1 MENEKFLSL
10 QIDPREQTKS
20 NPETKN
26 NLNFF
31 GNSKFI
37 YNLFWNPPFLYLLNY
52 PETES
57 DNNY

>member
-26 NLNFF
+26 NHNFF
-31 GNSKFI
+31 ELKV
-37 YNLFWNPPFLYLLNY
+37 
-52 PETES
+52 
-57 DNNY
+57 

>member
-26 NLNFF
+26 NHNFF
-31 GNSKFI
+31 ATQSLSIIFFEI
-37 YNLFWNPPFLYLLNY
+37 PPFLYLLNY